1 MRYNKYHGII
11 LTSML
16 ALVLPAKAQVSV
28 EATIDS
34 LSILLGEQTRIHLEV
49 TCGVDQQVV
58 MPALHDSLPST
69 VIDVGPFEQ
78 IRDSLSCDIE
88 IVGSVKTDTAMINEG
103 KRMTISQDYQITSFN
118 PGLYQIAP
126 FEVIVD
132 SISYY
137 TSEIALKVVIY
148 DEVLPKNNFID
159 DEYKYSFFGIK
170 NIRKAPVLFSE
181 IKPLLYALGII
192 ALLVLLFLYL
202 FKHYRT
208 NSPILQRITL
218 EPVLPAHIKAQNALE
233 EIREEKGWAQENSKK
248 YYTDLTDALRQ
259 YIQNRFGINATEM
272 TTAEVLARI
281 DSIADE
287 NQKKE
292 IQDLLTTAD
301 FVKFAKFQPLQN
313 EKMLH
318 YDVVT
323 EYVEATKEEQDE
335 SEEPKIEYIVV
346 KKGLSPT
353 AKGIMLASIIL
364 IGIAALALFGWM
376 IYFILNLFI

>member
-1 MRYNKYHGII
+1 
-11 LTSML
+11 ML

-159 DEYKYSFFGIK
+159 DDYKYSFFGIK

-181 IKPLLYALGII
+181 IKPLLYALALSYIANPIAFVHGSRRGI
-192 ALLVLLFLYL
+192 F
-202 FKHYRT
+202 H
-208 NSPILQRITL
+208 
-218 EPVLPAHIKAQNALE
+218 
-233 EIREEKGWAQENSKK
+233 
-248 YYTDLTDALRQ
+248 
-259 YIQNRFGINATEM
+259 
-272 TTAEVLARI
+272 
-281 DSIADE
+281 
-287 NQKKE
+287 
-292 IQDLLTTAD
+292 
-301 FVKFAKFQPLQN
+301 
-313 EKMLH
+313 
-318 YDVVT
+318 
-323 EYVEATKEEQDE
+323 
-335 SEEPKIEYIVV
+335 PK
-346 KKGLSPT
+346 
-353 AKGIMLASIIL
+353 
-364 IGIAALALFGWM
+364 
-376 IYFILNLFI
+376 

>member
-1 MRYNKYHGII
+1 
-11 LTSML
+11 
-16 ALVLPAKAQVSV
+16 
-28 EATIDS
+28 
-34 LSILLGEQTRIHLEV
+34 
-49 TCGVDQQVV
+49 
-58 MPALHDSLPST
+58 
-69 VIDVGPFEQ
+69 
-78 IRDSLSCDIE
+78 
-88 IVGSVKTDTAMINEG
+88 
-103 KRMTISQDYQITSFN
+103 
-118 PGLYQIAP
+118 
-126 FEVIVD
+126 
-132 SISYY
+132 
-137 TSEIALKVVIY
+137 
-148 DEVLPKNNFID
+148 
-159 DEYKYSFFGIK
+159 
-170 NIRKAPVLFSE
+170 
-181 IKPLLYALGII
+181 
-192 ALLVLLFLYL
+192 
-202 FKHYRT
+202 
-208 NSPILQRITL
+208 
-218 EPVLPAHIKAQNALE
+218 
-233 EIREEKGWAQENSKK
+233 
-248 YYTDLTDALRQ
+248 
-259 YIQNRFGINATEM
+259 M

-323 EYVEATKEEQDE
+323 EYVEAIKEEQDE

>member
-1 MRYNKYHGII
+1 
-11 LTSML
+11 ML

-118 PGLYQIAP
+118 PGLYQMAP

-248 YYTDLTDALRQ
+248 YYTDLTDVLRQ